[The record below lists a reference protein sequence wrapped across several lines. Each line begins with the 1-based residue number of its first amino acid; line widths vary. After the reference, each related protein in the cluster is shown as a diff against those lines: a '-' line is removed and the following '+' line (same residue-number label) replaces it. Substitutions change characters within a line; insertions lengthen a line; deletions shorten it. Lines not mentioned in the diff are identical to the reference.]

1 MNNPVLSG
9 QCEITG
15 SEGCPCV
22 LANLEEC
29 LVCSHLQG
37 LDFCDCS
44 WTKNCVYISFI
55 HDKKSFRPKGE
66 NFLVP
71 ARFLTVGIRGYH
83 VFLTAPDAVLR
94 TAGPLDC
101 VSIRNRQKSEK
112 TFPAVVLEKYP
123 DHGIISLAVKPLT
136 ATEKNI
142 LLSSSSFDLIPGSKT
157 AVQGLT
163 NPGRLEGKN
172 VLIASADSGQLLAHA
187 LVKRLLLFNVKDITV
202 LLNENLP
209 VIVRKLD
216 KAGVRYQAGNGRSLS
231 EALKRSSFQAC
242 FSLGPNSLHKRVAMA
257 LISAGSAIPLFI
269 STSCGTNAF

>member
-1 MNNPVLSG
+1 MNTSALSG

-15 SEGCPCV
+15 HKDCPCV

-37 LDFCDCS
+37 LDFCDCR
-44 WTKNCVYISFI
+44 WTKNCVYINFI
-55 HDKKSFRPKGE
+55 HDKKSLGPKGE
-66 NFLVP
+66 NFLTP

-83 VFLTAPDAVLR
+83 LFLTAPDAVLR

-101 VSIRNRQKSEK
+101 VSIRTRQKPEK

-142 LLSSSSFDLIPGSKT
+142 LFSSSSFDLIPGSKT

-163 NPGRLEGKN
+163 NIGRLEGMN
-172 VLIASADSGQLLAHA
+172 VLISASGYEQLLAHA
-187 LVKRLLLFNVKDITV
+187 LVKRLLLFKAKDITV
-202 LLNENLP
+202 LLNENLS
-209 VIVRKLD
+209 VIVSKLER
-216 KAGVRYQAGNGRSLS
+216 AGVRYQTGNERSLR

-242 FSLGPNSLHKRVAMA
+242 FSLGPNSLHKRVALA
-257 LISAGSAIPLFI
+257 LNSAGSAIPLFI